1 MSLVFFY
8 KFINREVVIVTMYV
22 DDFIF
27 FSSWQDKMSE
37 LKRGLK
43 ERLDIRD
50 LGPIKEYL
58 GVRNTRDEN
67 DRGISLDQEH

>member
-1 MSLVFFY
+1 MFFY

-27 FSSWQDKMSE
+27 FSSCQDKMSE